1 MIANFR
7 SRQKSDGF
15 SLIEVLVFMTL
26 ISIVLISAV
35 GFTLNLVHTMS
46 YNQHKLYA
54 THYVQDLKE
63 WLDAEREIDWQVF
76 QSYAS
81 VAGSTYCAN
90 NALAPTDTMAVL
102 GTGPC
107 NFDGVGAQ
115 DPKIFRRQIIM
126 EKDDIGTANRVT
138 VVFQVEWMEDDV
150 LQTETITSV
159 YSLWQ

>member
-1 MIANFR
+1 MIVDTL
-7 SRQKSDGF
+7 SLQKSDGF

-54 THYVQDLKE
+54 THYVQDMKE
-63 WLDAEREIDWQVF
+63 WLDAEREIDWQAF
-76 QSYAS
+76 QNYATTTGRS
-81 VAGSTYCAN
+81 YCAN
-90 NALAPTDTMAVL
+90 NALNPTDTMTVL
-102 GTGPC
+102 STGTC
-107 NFDGVGAQ
+107 NFTGVGTQ
-115 DPKIFRRQIIM
+115 DPRIFRRRIIM
-126 EKDDIGTANRVT
+126 TKDVSGTANRVT
-138 VVFQVEWMEDDV
+138 VVFEVGWMEDDV

>member
-1 MIANFR
+1 MIVDLR
-7 SRQKSDGF
+7 SLKKSEAF

-63 WLDAEREIDWQVF
+63 WLDSEREIDWNEF
-76 QSYAS
+76 QRYAS
-81 VAGSTYCAN
+81 TSGSTYCAN
-90 NALAPTDTMAVL
+90 NTLNPNDRINVL
-102 GTGPC
+102 STGPC
-107 NFDGVGAQ
+107 NFDGVGTL
-115 DPKIFRRQIIM
+115 DPQIFRRRITM
-126 EKDDIGTANRVT
+126 EKDTSGTANRVT
-138 VVFQVEWMEDDV
+138 VTFEVGWMEDDV